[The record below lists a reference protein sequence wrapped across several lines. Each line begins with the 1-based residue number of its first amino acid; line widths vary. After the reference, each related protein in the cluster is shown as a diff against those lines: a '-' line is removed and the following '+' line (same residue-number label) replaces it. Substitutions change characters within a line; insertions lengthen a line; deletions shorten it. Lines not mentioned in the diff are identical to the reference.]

1 MLNRIAMDVPLG
13 RLSRANEIAS
23 TQLEPQP
30 ARGVLLAQQASL
42 ISLDGVAANITP
54 AETHSA
60 AFKANVCDL
69 QDFLYPEAANRKCE
83 KSPVRKDRGKEP
95 SWANFSKIQFSLSL
109 LTRPGRSANT
119 VTPEPRSVA
128 NRPHQATTRHSE
140 LFSSRTRF
148 TNIRY
153 ATQIPNF
160 L

>member
-1 MLNRIAMDVPLG
+1 MDVPLG

-69 QDFLYPEAANRKCE
+69 QDFLYPEAANHKCE
-83 KSPVRKDRGKEP
+83 KSPVRKNRGERTVLG
-95 SWANFSKIQFSLSL
+95 QFLENSILALASD
-109 LTRPGRSANT
+109 A
-119 VTPEPRSVA
+119 
-128 NRPHQATTRHSE
+128 
-140 LFSSRTRF
+140 SRT
-148 TNIRY
+148 ISQYRY
-153 ATQIPNF
+153 A
-160 L
+160 